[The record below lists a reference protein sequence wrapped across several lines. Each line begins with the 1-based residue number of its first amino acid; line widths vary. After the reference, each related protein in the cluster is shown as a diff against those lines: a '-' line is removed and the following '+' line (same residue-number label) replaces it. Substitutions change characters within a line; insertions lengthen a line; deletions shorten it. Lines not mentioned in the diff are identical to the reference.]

1 MPGSRFVA
9 AILRMAGNPDAHSV
23 VVNGVDSDRLGLAFS
38 PNIAVFDKNLQAVP
52 AIYDTRPLNSD
63 DELGQA
69 YHELVLKYEK
79 GN

>member
-1 MPGSRFVA
+1 
-9 AILRMAGNPDAHSV
+9 MAGNPDAHSV
-23 VVNGVDSDRLGLAFS
+23 LVNGVDSDNVGFAFS
-38 PNIAVFDKNLQAVP
+38 PKIAVFDKNLQAVP
-52 AIYDTRPLNSD
+52 ANYETRPLNSD